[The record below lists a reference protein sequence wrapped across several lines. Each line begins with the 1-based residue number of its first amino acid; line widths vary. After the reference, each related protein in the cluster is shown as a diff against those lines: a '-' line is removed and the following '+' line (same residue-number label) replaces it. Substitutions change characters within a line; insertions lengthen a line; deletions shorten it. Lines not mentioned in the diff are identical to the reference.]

1 MHIAL
6 LTTLLALPA
15 AAATADKDEPAPRV
29 QGLTVSHG
37 PVSIREFAGEVV
49 IVHFWATWCAPCLAD
64 LDLYAEQDSTLR
76 TEGIRFIAVNVDE
89 KHELKSVEDLART
102 RGWDFPI
109 LLDPS
114 RRMAGTF
121 HSKRSVPVTAIID
134 PEGILKELHLSWDE
148 GDVDQALDEA
158 RELRKAAAPNAP
170 TDATQPAVDSTP
182 ADSTPPGP

>member
-1 MHIAL
+1 M
-6 LTTLLALPA
+6 
-15 AAATADKDEPAPRV
+15 
-29 QGLTVSHG
+29 SHG

-76 TEGIRFIAVNVDE
+76 TEGIRFITVNVDE

-114 RRMAGTF
+114 AAWLEPSTPNGP
-121 HSKRSVPVTAIID
+121 SRSPSST
-134 PEGILKELHLSWDE
+134 
-148 GDVDQALDEA
+148 
-158 RELRKAAAPNAP
+158 RKA
-170 TDATQPAVDSTP
+170 S
-182 ADSTPPGP
+182 